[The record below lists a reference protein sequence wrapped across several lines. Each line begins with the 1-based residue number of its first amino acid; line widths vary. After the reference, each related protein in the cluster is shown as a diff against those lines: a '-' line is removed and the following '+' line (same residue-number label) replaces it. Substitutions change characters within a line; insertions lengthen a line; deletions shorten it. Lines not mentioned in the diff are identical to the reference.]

1 MLSCGFAAIPSL
13 LVIDD
18 SPWTTLRTTDGH
30 VGNSRVVHLRG
41 DLWLDGPVG
50 DPVARGLAGNPAAPA
65 DVLLCLLDDHAE
77 AVPAAFRRRADLP
90 PRSSQRRCVTPWPG
104 YAAGEVVELAWRDRR
119 AACGACRRHP
129 PGAARTCRRIVDLL
143 DDIELAE
150 STARNPALPVDAMR
164 ERLASSAPSQGKR

>member
-18 SPWTTLRTTDGH
+18 GPWTTLRTTDGH

-90 PRSSQRRCVTPWPG
+90 PAVVAAAMRHPMARVRGRRGGRAGVARPACGVRRVSPPPTRSRAYVPP
-104 YAAGEVVELAWRDRR
+104 DRR
-119 AACGACRRHP
+119 F
-129 PGAARTCRRIVDLL
+129 AR
-143 DDIELAE
+143 
-150 STARNPALPVDAMR
+150 
-164 ERLASSAPSQGKR
+164 